1 MANVLERTNKVYVIG
16 TLTQVRDT
24 RTGEK
29 DGIPWLAGTAVVK
42 SNNNEFE
49 FKYYSSKLTAA
60 KKENSRYTNY
70 LALADRI
77 GERVK
82 VNGEL
87 SGRLWFNEGQG
98 QVINFNE
105 LSAGFFNTPKPTEP
119 DVGTFEY
126 AGFVTKP
133 IHERLDKDEKLISY
147 EMEIAQSSYNG
158 NNMQI
163 VKFAIDKDNPSI
175 INSIEKAYTKGT
187 TVFVLGEIHY
197 EVVMEEKIEEVA
209 FGDPIVKKYQNTRK
223 SFLITGGKQ
232 PIIEEGQAYS
242 QADIDRLQ
250 SSYQDYLAQLE
261 KDAKEKNSAGDSAT
275 KNAPAASNNQ
285 DRLL

>member
-1 MANVLERTNKVYVIG
+1 MANALERTNKIYVVG
-16 TLTQVRDT
+16 TLTQVKDT
-24 RTGEK
+24 RNGEK
-29 DGIPWLAGTAVVK
+29 DGTPWLAGTAVVK
-42 SNNNEFE
+42 SGDNEIE
-49 FKYYSSKLTAA
+49 FKYYSSKLTI
-60 KKENSRYTNY
+60 KGKENSRYSNY
-70 LALADRI
+70 LNLADRV

-87 SGRLWFNEGQG
+87 NGRLWYNEGQG

-119 DVGTFEY
+119 DVATFEY

-133 IHERLDKDEKLISY
+133 IHERLDKEEKLISY
-147 EMEIAQSSYNG
+147 EIEIAQASYSG
-158 NNMQI
+158 DNMQI
-163 VKFAIDKDNPSI
+163 VRFAVDKDNSKI
-175 INSIEKAYTKGT
+175 VSAIERAYGKGV
-187 TVFVLGEIHY
+187 TVFILGGIHY

-223 SFLITGGKQ
+223 SFVITGGKQ
-232 PIIEEGQAYS
+232 PIVEEGQAYS
-242 QADIDRLQ
+242 NADIQRLQ
-250 SSYQDYLAQLE
+250 SAYQDYIAQLE
-261 KDAKEKNSAGDSAT
+261 KDAKERNAAGDSAT